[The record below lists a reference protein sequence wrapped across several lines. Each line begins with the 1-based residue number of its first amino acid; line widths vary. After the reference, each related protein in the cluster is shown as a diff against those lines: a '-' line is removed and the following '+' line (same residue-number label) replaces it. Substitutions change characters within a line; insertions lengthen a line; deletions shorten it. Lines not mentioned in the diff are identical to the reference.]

1 MYKSIYVPVD
11 NSDHSNRAVACSIA
25 LGKAFSAKLVG
36 CHVYAAKLHDYRF
49 RQMEYTLP
57 EEYIDEVELE
67 RQRKIHD
74 SLITMGLKLISDS
87 YLDGM
92 SRLCGES
99 GLAFEP
105 RMMDGKHHIE
115 ILKDVVGSQHDLV
128 VIGALGIGRARDSV
142 IGSVCERVARQSDRD
157 VWVVKHV
164 PEPGEAER
172 DTILVGVD
180 GSPQSFGALM
190 TAIDLAHTFGK
201 KVEAIAVYDPYLH
214 YSVFNGIVNVLTEQ
228 AAKVF
233 RFEEQNQ
240 LHEEIIDTGLA
251 QIYQSHLEVGERMAS
266 EAGVAIKKTLLDG
279 KPFQKII
286 DHARKTNPWLI
297 VLGRIGVHSPKDETN
312 LGSNTENILRA
323 APCDVLLSTR
333 LEVPRLDVRAEETIR
348 WTPEAE
354 ARMTHVPEQ
363 VKGIA
368 RTGVLRLALEKGHSV
383 ITNAVIDEAMDRFMP
398 KSASAATKALAEAVA
413 LERAKAGPVSM
424 CRSCGVAATQTGA
437 VKCTVCGAD
446 GLRGDL
452 AGDDREDRGGGGRPP
467 GGDHLRRA
475 QAALVGGCAEGP
487 LDHEER
493 LPAPPGEGAGREAR
507 AHDEARRDH
516 ARLRPAGDRG
526 GDGVAARDPG
536 ARPPALHRRRSPA
549 AAAEGPGAGGEAR
562 LIARDER
569 KNPLISTFEWT
580 NDAAQ
585 RVFRVPAGFM
595 RNKTQ
600 ERIEELARERAATT
614 IDLAL
619 VEDGIE
625 FGKQMMAEM
634 MATYSGTGRE
644 RRGAGRGAA
653 AAPSAAARRAG
664 SGRAG
669 RRRVAATSTRCDRAE
684 PRAGPA
690 RTQGTQMAAYRFCR
704 TDDIALLVDAL
715 NRCWA
720 PYCPD
725 EPPMT
730 RDRVQ
735 AIDPRPAGLV
745 QQLHGRVLGPRPG
758 RRPDR
763 RQAAVRYA
771 RPPDRGPSR
780 SSATRSWPAPA
791 GLARLQALD
800 SRPASDGR
808 RDPRDPRPGLRAVQ
822 RQRLRAGSAAD
833 RLRPASVTRDGTPRA
848 RRTDA
853 AGS

>member
-11 NSDHSNRAVACSIA
+11 NSDHSNRAVACSVA

-115 ILKDVVGSQHDLV
+115 ILKDLAASQHDLV

-157 VWVVKHV
+157 LWVVKHV

-190 TAIDLAHTFGK
+190 TAVDLARTFGK

-214 YSVFNGIVNVLTEQ
+214 YSVFNGIVGVLTEQ

-251 QIYQSHLEVGERMAS
+251 QIYQSHLEVGERMGS
-266 EAGVAIKKTLLDG
+266 EAGITIKKTLLDG
-279 KPFQKII
+279 KPFQKIL

-297 VLGRIGVHSPKDETN
+297 VLGRSGVHSPKDETE

-333 LEVPRLDVRAEETIR
+333 LEVPRLDVRAEETVR

-354 ARMTHVPEQ
+354 ERMTHVPEQ

-383 ITNAVIDEAMDRFMP
+383 ITSAVIDEAMDRFMP

-413 LERAKAGPVSM
+413 LERAKSGPVSM
-424 CRSCGVAATQTGA
+424 CRACGVTATQSDP
-437 VKCTVCGAD
+437 VRCTVCGAADFEVISREMIERIAEVEGGLQEETTYD
-446 GLRGDL
+446 GRKLRWS
-452 AGDDREDRGGGGRPP
+452 EDARKG
-467 GGDHLRRA
+467 LWTMKNAYQRRRTKARVEKRARMKKLDAITLEFARQVIEEETGAPLEIQAPSADVTRARAA
-475 QAALVGGCAEGP
+475 QAAESGA
-487 LDHEER
+487 
-493 LPAPPGEGAGREAR
+493 GAGR
-507 AHDEARRDH
+507 
-516 ARLRPAGDRG
+516 
-526 GDGVAARDPG
+526 
-536 ARPPALHRRRSPA
+536 
-549 AAAEGPGAGGEAR
+549 EAR

-580 NDAAQ
+580 NEAAQ
-585 RVFRVPAGFM
+585 RIFRVPAGFM
-595 RNKTQ
+595 RSQTQ
-600 ERIEELARERAATT
+600 ERIEELARARAAAA

-619 VEDGIE
+619 VEEGIE
-625 FGKQMMAEM
+625 IGKRMMAEM
-634 MATYSGTGRE
+634 IATYSSS
-644 RRGAGRGAA
+644 GASPGVATAARDSARASAVTSGAPA
-653 AAPSAAARRAG
+653 EASSAARAVSPAANG
-664 SGRAG
+664 SG
-669 RRRVAATSTRCDRAE
+669 
-684 PRAGPA
+684 
-690 RTQGTQMAAYRFCR
+690 Y
-704 TDDIALLVDAL
+704 L
-715 NRCWA
+715 N
-720 PYCPD
+720 
-725 EPPMT
+725 E
-730 RDRVQ
+730 VS
-735 AIDPRPAGLV
+735 
-745 QQLHGRVLGPRPG
+745 
-758 RRPDR
+758 
-763 RQAAVRYA
+763 
-771 RPPDRGPSR
+771 SR
-780 SSATRSWPAPA
+780 SA
-791 GLARLQALD
+791 
-800 SRPASDGR
+800 
-808 RDPRDPRPGLRAVQ
+808 
-822 RQRLRAGSAAD
+822 
-833 RLRPASVTRDGTPRA
+833 TPRQ
-848 RRTDA
+848 
-853 AGS
+853 G

>member
-11 NSDHSNRAVACSIA
+11 NSDHSNRAVACA
-25 LGKAFSAKLVG
+25 VGLGKAYAAKLVG

-105 RMMDGKHHIE
+105 RMMDGKHHTE
-115 ILKDVVGSQHDLV
+115 ILKDLAGSPHDLV

-164 PEPGEAER
+164 PEPGEADR

-190 TAIDLAHTFGK
+190 TAFDLARSFGK
-201 KVEAIAVYDPYLH
+201 KVEVIAVYDPYLH
-214 YSVFNGIVNVLTEQ
+214 YSVFNGIVNILTEQ

-251 QIYQSHLEVGERMAS
+251 QIYQSHLEIGERMAN
-266 EAGVAIKKTLLDG
+266 EAGVEIKKTLLDG
-279 KPFQKII
+279 KPFQKIL

-297 VLGRIGVHSPKDETN
+297 VMGRIGVHSPKDEN
-312 LGSNTENILRA
+312 GLGSNAENVLRA

-333 LEVPRLDVRAEETIR
+333 LEVPRLDVRAEETVR

-354 ARMTHVPEQ
+354 ERMKHVPEQ

-383 ITNAVIDEAMDRFMP
+383 ITSAVIDDAMDRFMP

-424 CRSCGVAATQTGA
+424 CKACGVTATQTDP
-437 VKCTVCGAD
+437 VKCTVCGASDFEVISREMIEKIAAVEGGLQEETTYD
-446 GLRGDL
+446 GRKLRWSEDARKGLWTMKNAYQRRRVKARVEKRARMMKLDAITL
-452 AGDDREDRGGGGRPP
+452 DFARQVIEDETGTPLNIQAPSADTVRMHRAGAERGKG
-467 GGDHLRRA
+467 
-475 QAALVGGCAEGP
+475 V
-487 LDHEER
+487 
-493 LPAPPGEGAGREAR
+493 PAS
-507 AHDEARRDH
+507 D
-516 ARLRPAGDRG
+516 
-526 GDGVAARDPG
+526 GDGGSGG
-536 ARPPALHRRRSPA
+536 AKPSGR
-549 AAAEGPGAGGEAR
+549 GNEAR
-562 LIARDER
+562 LVARDDK

-580 NDAAQ
+580 DEAAQ
-585 RVFRVPAGFM
+585 RIMRVPAGFM

-600 ERIEELARERAATT
+600 ERIEELAHERAATT

-619 VEDGIE
+619 VEAGIE
-625 FGKQMMAEM
+625 IGKKMMAEM
-634 MATYSGTGRE
+634 IATYSGP
-644 RRGAGRGAA
+644 GASPGAA
-653 AAPSAAARRAG
+653 APAQASGPAPSATPSSNGNGNGRGYLNEVSPLTARSA
-664 SGRAG
+664 S
-669 RRRVAATSTRCDRAE
+669 
-684 PRAGPA
+684 
-690 RTQGTQMAAYRFCR
+690 
-704 TDDIALLVDAL
+704 
-715 NRCWA
+715 
-720 PYCPD
+720 D
-725 EPPMT
+725 EP
-730 RDRVQ
+730 
-735 AIDPRPAGLV
+735 
-745 QQLHGRVLGPRPG
+745 H
-758 RRPDR
+758 
-763 RQAAVRYA
+763 
-771 RPPDRGPSR
+771 
-780 SSATRSWPAPA
+780 
-791 GLARLQALD
+791 
-800 SRPASDGR
+800 
-808 RDPRDPRPGLRAVQ
+808 
-822 RQRLRAGSAAD
+822 
-833 RLRPASVTRDGTPRA
+833 
-848 RRTDA
+848 
-853 AGS
+853 

>member
-11 NSDHSNRAVACSIA
+11 NSDHSNRAVACA
-25 LGKAFSAKLVG
+25 VGLGKAYSAKLVG

-115 ILKDVVGSQHDLV
+115 ILKDLAGSQHDLV

-157 VWVVKHV
+157 LWVVKHV

-172 DTILVGVD
+172 DTILVGLD

-190 TAIDLAHTFGK
+190 TAVDLARTFSK

-251 QIYQSHLEVGERMAS
+251 QIYQSHLEVGERMGS
-266 EAGVAIKKTLLDG
+266 EAGIAIKKTLLDG
-279 KPFQKII
+279 KAFQKIL

-297 VLGRIGVHSPKDETN
+297 VLGRIGVHSPKDETG
-312 LGSNTENILRA
+312 LGSNAENILRA
-323 APCDVLLSTR
+323 ALCDVLLSTR
-333 LEVPRLDVRAEETIR
+333 LEVPRLDVRAEETVR

-354 ARMTHVPEQ
+354 ERMTHVPEQ

-413 LERAKAGPVSM
+413 LERAKSGPVSM
-424 CRSCGVAATQTGA
+424 CRACGVTATQSDP
-437 VKCTVCGAD
+437 VRCTVCGAADFEVISREMIERIAEVEGGLQEETTYD
-446 GLRGDL
+446 GRKLRWSEEARKGL
-452 AGDDREDRGGGGRPP
+452 WTMKNAYQ
-467 GGDHLRRA
+467 RRRVKA
-475 QAALVGGCAEGP
+475 RVEKRARMMRLDAITLEFARQVIEEETGAPLEIRAPSADVTRARAAEAAES
-487 LDHEER
+487 
-493 LPAPPGEGAGREAR
+493 GAGAGSDPSAGSGSPR
-507 AHDEARRDH
+507 ATSR
-516 ARLRPAGDRG
+516 
-526 GDGVAARDPG
+526 
-536 ARPPALHRRRSPA
+536 
-549 AAAEGPGAGGEAR
+549 GEAR

-580 NDAAQ
+580 DEAAL
-585 RVFRVPAGFM
+585 RIFRVPAGFM
-595 RNKTQ
+595 RSKTQ
-600 ERIEELARERAATT
+600 ERIEELALERAAPS

-619 VEDGIE
+619 VEEGIE
-625 FGKQMMAEM
+625 IGKRMMAEM
-634 MATYSGTGRE
+634 IATYSSTGASPGVATPTQNAE
-644 RRGAGRGAA
+644 RSGAA
-653 AAPSAAARRAG
+653 RD
-664 SGRAG
+664 
-669 RRRVAATSTRCDRAE
+669 V
-684 PRAGPA
+684 
-690 RTQGTQMAAYRFCR
+690 TQGSNGSDYLNEVRSHR
-704 TDDIALLVDAL
+704 DA
-715 NRCWA
+715 
-720 PYCPD
+720 
-725 EPPMT
+725 
-730 RDRVQ
+730 
-735 AIDPRPAGLV
+735 
-745 QQLHGRVLGPRPG
+745 
-758 RRPDR
+758 
-763 RQAAVRYA
+763 
-771 RPPDRGPSR
+771 
-780 SSATRSWPAPA
+780 
-791 GLARLQALD
+791 
-800 SRPASDGR
+800 
-808 RDPRDPRPGLRAVQ
+808 
-822 RQRLRAGSAAD
+822 
-833 RLRPASVTRDGTPRA
+833 
-848 RRTDA
+848 
-853 AGS
+853 

>member
-11 NSDHSNRAVACSIA
+11 NSEHSNRAVACSLA

-57 EEYIDEVELE
+57 EEYIEEVELE

-99 GLAFEP
+99 SLEFEP

-115 ILKDVVGSQHDLV
+115 ILKDLAGSQHDLV
-128 VIGALGIGRARDSV
+128 VIGALGVGRARDSV

-164 PEPGEAER
+164 PDPGEAER

-190 TAIDLAHTFGK
+190 TAIELARTFGK

-266 EAGVAIKKTLLDG
+266 EVGVAITKTLLDG
-279 KPFQKII
+279 KPFQKIL

-297 VLGRIGVHSPKDETN
+297 VVGRIGVHSPKDETE
-312 LGSNTENILRA
+312 LGSNAENILRA
-323 APCDVLLSTR
+323 ASCDVLLSTR

-354 ARMTHVPEQ
+354 ERMTHVPEQ

-368 RTGVLRLALEKGHSV
+368 RTGILRLALEKGHSV
-383 ITNAVIDEAMDRFMP
+383 ITSTVIDEAMDRFMP

-424 CRSCGVAATQTGA
+424 CRACGVTATQSGA
-437 VKCTVCGAD
+437 VKCTVCGATDFEVISREMIEKIAEVEGGLEEETTYD
-446 GLRGDL
+446 GRKLRWTEEARKGL
-452 AGDDREDRGGGGRPP
+452 WTMKNAY
-467 GGDHLRRA
+467 LRRRVKA
-475 QAALVGGCAEGP
+475 RVEKRARMTKLDAITLDFARQVIEEETGSP
-487 LDHEER
+487 LQIQV
-493 LPAPPGEGAGREAR
+493 P
-507 AHDEARRDH
+507 
-516 ARLRPAGDRG
+516 
-526 GDGVAARDPG
+526 
-536 ARPPALHRRRSPA
+536 SPA
-549 AAAEGPGAGGEAR
+549 DVKRSHATGAAAGNGATDPSTESESTPATSSGEAR
-562 LIARDER
+562 LVARDEK
-569 KNPLISTFEWT
+569 KNPLISTFDWT
-580 NDAAQ
+580 GEAVQ
-585 RVFRVPAGFM
+585 RIVRVPAGYM

-600 ERIEELARERAATT
+600 ERIEEVARERATAV

-619 VEDGIE
+619 VEEGIE
-625 FGKQMMAEM
+625 MGKRMMAEM
-634 MATYSGTGRE
+634 IATYSAP
-644 RRGAGRGAA
+644 GASPGAATAARDGGNPSAIPASSSEVPPAGNGRGYLNEVS
-653 AAPSAAARRAG
+653 PLTAREAD
-664 SGRAG
+664 
-669 RRRVAATSTRCDRAE
+669 V
-684 PRAGPA
+684 
-690 RTQGTQMAAYRFCR
+690 
-704 TDDIALLVDAL
+704 
-715 NRCWA
+715 
-720 PYCPD
+720 
-725 EPPMT
+725 PPKFT
-730 RDRVQ
+730 
-735 AIDPRPAGLV
+735 
-745 QQLHGRVLGPRPG
+745 
-758 RRPDR
+758 
-763 RQAAVRYA
+763 
-771 RPPDRGPSR
+771 
-780 SSATRSWPAPA
+780 
-791 GLARLQALD
+791 
-800 SRPASDGR
+800 
-808 RDPRDPRPGLRAVQ
+808 
-822 RQRLRAGSAAD
+822 
-833 RLRPASVTRDGTPRA
+833 
-848 RRTDA
+848 
-853 AGS
+853 